1 MATKRIDNGYVQFY
15 RGSESY
21 INDIIDSSTGLNVY
35 GLYFSTDTGK
45 IFFIKE
51 QHPSGTS
58 DVAIISSDDNTPTLF
73 SRGDGKDS
81 VYLISTDGS
90 LKNSASGTL
99 GVALGGGST
108 ASGGLSFA
116 TGYKTTASGYGSHSI
131 GRTANASGDYSFA
144 GGYSSRADG
153 SYSFGYGNYI
163 TTKDAY
169 EFAVGKYNSPGS
181 GVAETDASTSI
192 LFSVGCGTADDKREN
207 AIEIRSNG
215 DIMLKGE
222 TKPLSE
228 LLADPIIA
236 GDDNNGT
243 SAKLA
248 IGQNTAS
255 ALGSFV
261 TGYQN
266 QATGQYSHADGYG
279 SLSSGTFSHAEGES
293 TKTIAK
299 SSHAEGYQTNAGMEI
314 PTTQTR
320 IGAYS
325 HAEGRGTT
333 SSGESSHAEGSASKS
348 SGEASHAEGNT
359 TNSTG
364 RFSHAEGESTT
375 AKGESSHTE
384 GFSTIT
390 ENAHEHASGRYN
402 KSSKYSD
409 TASYWMNTLVSIG
422 YGTSDDKRENAIEV
436 KANGDV
442 YYKDTLVDFMFSKVL
457 SKAAAIANINKC
469 TYSIRTS
476 GGSYVEIDGLT
487 PEKIHESSP
496 AEIFGIPCDITSLK
510 NMVANGGTD
519 KTLTTVWGDYWYTGA
534 VADMTGVF
542 ANCGVLTSVGDIS
555 EWNVEN
561 VTTFESMFYNSSNIA
576 RVGDI
581 SKWCPK
587 SCKSTKNMF
596 AGTNFLGH
604 VDFSKWWTSE
614 SSCTDMSN
622 MFNGCENMDY
632 IGIPLIETSTNVE
645 NMFKG
650 CTSLTN
656 ITSCG
661 PLRGGFTID
670 FSDCPLTVDGAEM
683 IFGSL
688 YPSGAGTIIL
698 SSDTYNTV
706 GETRINEVINERGWT
721 IQKNEQ

>member
-99 GVALGGGST
+99 SVALGGGNT
-108 ASGGLSFA
+108 ASGGFSFA
-116 TGYKTTASGYGSHSI
+116 TGYKTTASGYGSHSV
-131 GRTANASGDYSFA
+131 GRITNASGQYSFA
-144 GGYSSRADG
+144 GGYSSHTDG

-169 EFAVGKYNSPGS
+169 EFAVGKYNSPGG

-192 LFSVGCGTADDKREN
+192 LFSVGCGTSDDKREN

-228 LLADPIIA
+228 LLADPIIV
-236 GDDNNGT
+236 GDDNKGT

-248 IGQNTAS
+248 VGQNTAS
-255 ALGSFV
+255 GFGSFV
-261 TGYQN
+261 TGSNN
-266 QATGQYSHADGYG
+266 QATA
-279 SLSSGTFSHAEGES
+279 T
-293 TKTIAK
+293 
-299 SSHAEGYQTNAGMEI
+299 
-314 PTTQTR
+314 
-320 IGAYS
+320 YS
-325 HAEGRGTT
+325 HAEGRGSV
-333 SSGESSHAEGSASKS
+333 SSGNYSHTEGNATAARASYSHSEGYNTNAGDEKYGGGTYSHAEGKSTTTYGEASHAEGNETRS
-348 SGEASHAEGNT
+348 SGEASHAEGNVSK
-359 TNSTG
+359 STG
-364 RFSHAEGESTT
+364 KFSHAEGESTI
-375 AKGESSHTE
+375 ASGESSHTE
-384 GFSTIT
+384 GLSTKAT
-390 ENAHEHASGRYN
+390 NAHEHASGRYN
-402 KSSKYSD
+402 ESRKYSE

-422 YGTSDDKRENAIEV
+422 CGASDDKRENAIEV

-476 GGSYVEIDGLT
+476 RGSYVEIDGLT

-496 AEIFGIPCDITSLK
+496 TEIFGIPCDVTSLK

-519 KTLTTVWGDYWYTGA
+519 KTLTAVWGDYWYTGIIT
-534 VADMTGVF
+534 DMSGAF

-561 VTTFESMFYNSSNIA
+561 VTTFESLFYNSPNIT

-581 SKWCPK
+581 SKWNPM
-587 SCKSTKNMF
+587 SCKSVKNMF

-604 VDFSKWWTSE
+604 IDFSKWWISKTP
-614 SSCTDMSN
+614 CTDMSN

-632 IGIPLIETSTNVE
+632 IGIPQITTSSNVE

-650 CTSLTN
+650 CTSLAN

-661 PLRGGFTID
+661 SLRGGFTLD
-670 FSDCPLTVDGAEM
+670 FSDCPLTVESAEM
-683 IFGSL
+683 IFGKL
-688 YPSGAGTIIL
+688 YYATAGTLVL
-698 SSDTYNTV
+698 SSDTYNNV
-706 GETRINEVINERGWT
+706 GDTRISEVRITTGWT
-721 IQKNEQ
+721 IQKNE

>member
-99 GVALGGGST
+99 SVALGGGNT
-108 ASGGLSFA
+108 ASGGFSFA

-144 GGYSSRADG
+144 GGYSSRTDG
-153 SYSFGYGNYI
+153 TYSFGYGNYI

-169 EFAVGKYNSPGS
+169 EFAVGKYNAPGS

-192 LFSVGCGTADDKREN
+192 LFSVGCGTSDDNREN

-228 LLADPIIA
+228 LLADPIIV
-236 GDDNNGT
+236 GDDRNGT

-248 IGQNTAS
+248 VGQNTAS

-261 TGYQN
+261 TGNKN
-266 QATGQYSHADGYG
+266 QATA
-279 SLSSGTFSHAEGES
+279 
-293 TKTIAK
+293 I
-299 SSHAEGYQTNAGMEI
+299 
-314 PTTQTR
+314 
-320 IGAYS
+320 YS
-325 HAEGRGTT
+325 HAEGGSSV
-333 SSGESSHAEGSASKS
+333 SSGNYSHAEGNATAARASYSHSEGYSTNAGDEKYGGGVYSHAEGKSTTTYGEASHAEGSGTRS
-348 SGEASHAEGNT
+348 SGEASHAEGNESK
-359 TNSTG
+359 STG
-364 RFSHAEGESTT
+364 KFSHAEGESTI
-375 AKGESSHTE
+375 ASGESSHTE
-384 GFSTIT
+384 GLSTKT
-390 ENAHEHASGRYN
+390 TNAHEHASGRYN
-402 KSSKYSD
+402 ESAKYSD
-409 TASYWMNTLVSIG
+409 TASYWMNTLASIG
-422 YGTSDDKRENAIEV
+422 CGASDDKRENAIEV

-476 GGSYVEIDGLT
+476 SGSYAEIDGLT

-510 NMVANGGTD
+510 NIAANGGTD

-534 VADMTGVF
+534 ITDMSGAF
-542 ANCGVLTSVGDIS
+542 ANCRVLTSVGDIS

-561 VTTFESMFYNSSNIA
+561 VTTFEGLFYNSSNIT

-581 SKWCPK
+581 RKWKPE
-587 SCKSTKNMF
+587 SCKSVKNMF

-604 VDFSKWWTSE
+604 VDFSKWWSWTST
-614 SSCTDMSN
+614 SPCTDMSN
-622 MFNGCENMDY
+622 MFNGCEHMDY
-632 IGIPLIETSTNVE
+632 IGIPLIEKSANVE

-650 CTSLTN
+650 CTSLMN
-656 ITSCG
+656 ITACG

-670 FSDCPLTVDGAEM
+670 FSDCPLTIDSAEM
-683 IFGSL
+683 IF
-688 YPSGAGTIIL
+688 AGLDSQTTGTLIL
-698 SSDTYNTV
+698 SSDTYNKV
-706 GETRINEVINERGWT
+706 GETRINEVVSNTGWA
-721 IQKNEQ
+721 IQKNE